1 MARKMEFMGRKVDVL
16 DTEELKLVPEAD
28 RKEQLTFT
36 SPGDW
41 TPEQAEQYIDWR
53 IQLVDAEITRLREQ
67 LEEQT
72 ATRKRWLSVT
82 GGRSKITGNGNG
94 NGDGSGGE

>member
-16 DTEELKLVPEAD
+16 DPEELKLVPEQ
-28 RKEQLTFT
+28 KETLTFT

-41 TPEQAEQYIDWR
+41 TPDQAEQYIDWR
-53 IQLVDAEITRLREQ
+53 IQQVDAEIMRLREQ

-94 NGDGSGGE
+94 EASGGE

>member
-1 MARKMEFMGRKVDVL
+1 MEFMGRKVDVL
-16 DTEELKLVPEAD
+16 DTEELKLVPEQD
-28 RKEQLTFT
+28 REKQLTFT
-36 SPGDW
+36 SPADW
-41 TPEQAEQYIDWR
+41 TPDQAEQYIDWR

-94 NGDGSGGE
+94 GNGEASGGE